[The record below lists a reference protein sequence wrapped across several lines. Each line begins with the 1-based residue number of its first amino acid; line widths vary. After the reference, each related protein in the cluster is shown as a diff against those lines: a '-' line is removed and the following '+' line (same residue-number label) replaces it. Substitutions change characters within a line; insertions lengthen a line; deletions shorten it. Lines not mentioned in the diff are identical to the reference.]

1 MKTNNSVVF
10 SLGNQPSHDHS
21 SHEFEGVSIDEQSH
35 IPLLL
40 QKPCARSKSSIHDE
54 LRHFRRSLKW
64 CALDHTTS
72 LGKTISYLTFFI
84 LAIIIPIITSISIK
98 IPSSSHSK
106 NPLSFNKLVQ
116 LPESSLAFIGFFTLC
131 QFFKEYGLRKL
142 LFLDGLND
150 DSLDVQLGYKCE
162 LDKAFKNLAYILL
175 PSFIVEFAHKIF
187 FFSAIVVSF
196 PVVGVSIVPMNSIMF
211 ISGMISWVYRTGVFL
226 LVCVLFQLTCELQ
239 ILRLEAVR
247 HMFEG
252 FGSEPSAF
260 FREHRRIR
268 DQLYVTSH
276 RFRFFIAGCLVT
288 ITVSQLG
295 ALLLVLASKSD
306 KNFFNSGDIVVS
318 KLNLYKYNG

>member
-1 MKTNNSVVF
+1 M
-10 SLGNQPSHDHS
+10 
-21 SHEFEGVSIDEQSH
+21 
-35 IPLLL
+35 
-40 QKPCARSKSSIHDE
+40 
-54 LRHFRRSLKW
+54 
-64 CALDHTTS
+64 
-72 LGKTISYLTFFI
+72 
-84 LAIIIPIITSISIK
+84 
-98 IPSSSHSK
+98 
-106 NPLSFNKLVQ
+106 
-116 LPESSLAFIGFFTLC
+116 
-131 QFFKEYGLRKL
+131 
-142 LFLDGLND
+142 FLDGLND

-187 FFSAIVVSF
+187 FFSTIVVSF